1 MMYEAYL
8 RQEVK
13 GHLRVDVPFFRLK
26 KNTGKKVIL
35 VHISQLS
42 HNHAITDMLNEK
54 TIFFPSAVLYWSN
67 LGLGWQYSFNESLPA
82 L

>member
-1 MMYEAYL
+1 MYEAYL

-13 GHLRVDVPFFRLK
+13 GHLRVDVPLFRLK

-42 HNHAITDMLNEK
+42 HNHAITDM
-54 TIFFPSAVLYWSN
+54 
-67 LGLGWQYSFNESLPA
+67 
-82 L
+82 

>member
-1 MMYEAYL
+1 MYEAYL

-54 TIFFPSAVLYWSN
+54 RQSFSPVLCST
-67 LGLGWQYSFNESLPA
+67 GPI
-82 L
+82 